1 VNQTPEKLLSGTG
14 LVVRRGPYTL
24 AAWQPN
30 QLSAVFRGILRCR
43 QEHTFVTAD
52 EMEVTAFIATKHL
65 NEFPPPKRS
74 QDNWCLLTLDTVM
87 EWDVVGVLAAVS
99 KALAEASVPMG
110 AVTAFSRDHLIVD
123 ENHLDEAQR
132 ALSALCKDISVV
144 D

>member
-1 VNQTPEKLLSGTG
+1 VNQTPEKILADTK

-24 AAWQPN
+24 AAWQPS

-52 EMEVTAFIATKHL
+52 ELEVTAFVATKHL
-65 NEFPPPKRS
+65 GEFPPPKHN

-99 KALAEASVPMG
+99 RALAEASVPMG
-110 AVTAFSRDHLIVD
+110 AVTAYSRDHLLVG
-123 ENHLDEAQR
+123 ESHLDQAQN